1 MGGTGWDIRQTL
13 LATPLR
19 NGLGERKPD
28 AESVTLPIASRFHV
42 SIAFHMNSQGSIVA
56 VVFGLAIIW
65 AVLRDA
71 FETVVLPRRVTRQF
85 KLTAWFYRRTW
96 IPWARVARRIKT
108 TSRQQNFLGYFGPL
122 SLILLLGFWAAGL
135 ILGFAL
141 IQFGIGGHEQ
151 LNQEPL
157 TFGRILYHSGET
169 FFTLGYG
176 DIVPTSG
183 AARALS
189 VIEAGMGFAFLGV
202 VIGYIPV
209 VYSSFSRREIQISM
223 LDARAGSPPTAAE
236 LLVRLAGRSED
247 PGVDQKVLDEV
258 LRDWE
263 RWASELLESLISYP
277 VLTFFRSQHSNQ
289 SWLGALTTILD
300 VTSLVL
306 TGIEGVHPGQAK
318 LTFAMARHAAV
329 DLAQVVNARYD
340 AAAVDRLPE
349 AELGALGEA
358 LAAAGL
364 RLKSD
369 AAAREKLTKLRA
381 MYEPYVHAI
390 ARNLMLTL
398 PPWRHPEKL
407 RDNWQAGPWD
417 RLVQARGLAI
427 LGQKPRPTPAQG
439 AGEDHF

>member
-1 MGGTGWDIRQTL
+1 LHTHIYIVPVLAGVVVIWSVL
-13 LATPLR
+13 L
-19 NGLGERKPD
+19 
-28 AESVTLPIASRFHV
+28 
-42 SIAFHMNSQGSIVA
+42 
-56 VVFGLAIIW
+56 
-65 AVLRDA
+65 DA
-71 FETVVLPRRVTRQF
+71 FETVVLPRRVLRNF
-85 KLTAWFYRRTW
+85 RLTAYFYRRTW
-96 IPWARVARRIKT
+96 IPWRRIATHIKK
-108 TSRQQNFLGYFGPL
+108 TSRQHNFLGYFGPL
-122 SLILLLGFWAAGL
+122 SLILLLAFWATGL

-141 IQFGIGGHEQ
+141 VQYGIGGHEQ
-151 LNQEPL
+151 LNREPL
-157 TFGRILYHSGET
+157 TFGKIVYHSGET

-189 VIEAGMGFAFLGV
+189 VIEAGMGFAFLGL

-209 VYSSFSRREIQISM
+209 VYSAFSRREIQISM
-223 LDARAGSPPTAAE
+223 LDARAGSPPSAVE

-247 PGVDQKVLDEV
+247 PGVDQKVFDEV

-263 RWASELLESLISYP
+263 RWAAELLESQISYP

-289 SWLGALTTILD
+289 SWLAALTTMLD

-340 AAAVDRLPE
+340 AAEPERLTD
-349 AELGALGEA
+349 AELDGLRES

-364 RLKSD
+364 RLKNDD
-369 AAAREKLTKLRA
+369 AAHDKLAKLRS
-381 MYEPYVHAI
+381 MYEPYVHATS
-390 ARNLMLTL
+390 RNLMLTL

-407 RDNWQAGPWD
+407 RDDWQAGPWD
-417 RLVQARGLAI
+417 RIIQAKGLAI
-427 LGQKPRPTPAQG
+427 LGQKAQVPG
-439 AGEDHF
+439 QVVDADHF

>member
-1 MGGTGWDIRQTL
+1 MRGH
-13 LATPLR
+13 
-19 NGLGERKPD
+19 E
-28 AESVTLPIASRFHV
+28 
-42 SIAFHMNSQGSIVA
+42 SIVA
-56 VVFGLAIIW
+56 VLLGAGIIW
-65 AVLRDA
+65 VVLLDA
-71 FETVVLPRRVTRQF
+71 FETVVLPRRVLRNF
-85 KLTAWFYRRTW
+85 KLTAYFYRRTW
-96 IPWARVARRIKT
+96 IPWRRIAGHIKT

-141 IQFGIGGHEQ
+141 IQYGIGGHEQ
-151 LNQEPL
+151 LSGEQL
-157 TFGRILYHSGET
+157 TFGKILYHSGET

-176 DIVPTSG
+176 DIIPTSG

-189 VIEAGMGFAFLGV
+189 VFEAGMGFAFLGV

-236 LLVRLAGRSED
+236 LLVRLAGRTEE
-247 PGVDQKVLDEV
+247 PGVSQSVLDEV

-263 RWASELLESLISYP
+263 RWAAELLEAQISYP

-289 SWLGALTTILD
+289 SWLAALTTMLD

-306 TGIEGVHPGQAK
+306 TGIEGVRSGQAK

-329 DLAQVVNARYD
+329 DLAQVVNAKYD
-340 AAAVDRLPE
+340 GAYGNRLPE
-349 AELGALGEA
+349 SEYEALRET

-364 RLKSD
+364 KLRSD
-369 AAAREKLTKLRA
+369 EYGREKLAKLRS
-381 MYEPYVHAI
+381 MYEPYVHATGK
-390 ARNLMLTL
+390 NLLLT
-398 PPWRHPEKL
+398 PPAWRHQEKA

-417 RLVQARGLAI
+417 RLIQARGLAV
-427 LGQKPRPTPAQG
+427 LGPKASATPRADG
-439 AGEDHF
+439 DHF